1 MFIILGYFCRL
12 VSGNVKTIGKVV
24 GTAEEIEKKAKN
36 LEKTAKTTNFT
47 KCPTVFDEVTKCVK
61 EHKIL

>member
-24 GTAEEIEKKAKN
+24 GTAEEIEKKRKTLRRLQKQLTSQSVQRFLMRLLSALKN
-36 LEKTAKTTNFT
+36 
-47 KCPTVFDEVTKCVK
+47 
-61 EHKIL
+61 